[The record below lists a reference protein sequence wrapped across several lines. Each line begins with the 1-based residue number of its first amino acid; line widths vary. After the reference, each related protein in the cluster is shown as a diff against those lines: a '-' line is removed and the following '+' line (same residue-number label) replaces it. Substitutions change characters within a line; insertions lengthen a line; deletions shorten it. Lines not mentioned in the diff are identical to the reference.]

1 MKNKWSLISAIVQL
15 VIGALAVVSFFVLW
29 ASGEDMTRWIIT
41 LILSVAFVVLGVIGI
56 IDYKSQ
62 NNAFTEHKRKR
73 PTNFSLV
80 FYIDYGFYNLFLGQ
94 TLIQI
99 PQTLPLPTSWKC
111 SFMYFEHF
119 SASKL
124 RSPFVVGNSP

>member
-62 NNAFTEHKRKR
+62 K
-73 PTNFSLV
+73 
-80 FYIDYGFYNLFLGQ
+80 
-94 TLIQI
+94 
-99 PQTLPLPTSWKC
+99 
-111 SFMYFEHF
+111 
-119 SASKL
+119 
-124 RSPFVVGNSP
+124 